1 MGIQI
6 PPLLFMPLIEYA
18 VRESAD
24 NEDGAENQI
33 AIGFQA
39 KEEGLLFTCTYHC
52 SDMNTLQHMPQASLP
67 AFGQLQKRLDLLY
80 PGHYLLE
87 NQYDHQSSCTTN
99 LKLM

>member
-1 MGIQI
+1 MQDVYKRQEKVENIREDYLFIKSERRYFKINFSSI
-6 PPLLFMPLIEYA
+6 PVSYTHL
-18 VRESAD
+18 
-24 NEDGAENQI
+24 
-33 AIGFQA
+33 
-39 KEEGLLFTCTYHC
+39 YHC